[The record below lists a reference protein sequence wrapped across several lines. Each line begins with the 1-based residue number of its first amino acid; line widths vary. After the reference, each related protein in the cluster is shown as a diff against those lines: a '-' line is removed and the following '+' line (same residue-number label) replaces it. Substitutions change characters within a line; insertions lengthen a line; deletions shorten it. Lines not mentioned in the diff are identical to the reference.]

1 MEQISP
7 KTVLTIDDDPSIR
20 LLIRSALEQEQ
31 TIQVI
36 EAGDGV
42 AGLEAVKKHHPD
54 LVLLDVVM
62 PRQDGIHTLQ
72 ALRSDPEIAF
82 TPVILLT
89 AVKEKDKL
97 MPLLSQRNTDFM
109 PKPFLLDILRSKVKN
124 VLFPD
129 SNGSNGQAH

>member
-1 MEQISP
+1 MEQLTF

-20 LLIRSALEQEQ
+20 QLIRSALAREQM
-31 TIQVI
+31 IQVI

-62 PRQDGIHTLQ
+62 PRQDGIRTLK

-89 AVKEKDKL
+89 AVKERDKL
-97 MPLLSQRNTDFM
+97 QPLLRQRYTDFM
-109 PKPFLLDILRSKVKN
+109 PKPFLLDLLRSKVKN
-124 VLFPD
+124 MLFPD
-129 SNGSNGQAH
+129 ESAKLATH